1 MQTRG
6 IRAAFLPA
14 VLVAVAAAACHPTP
28 PPPPP
33 PPPPP
38 APAPSNPCSTSQAAS
53 TPTTSQSAPTPTPQ
67 SPVKYSAVIQSPGA
81 APTAATF
88 TATSPSDKDAKVQQL
103 QRYGP
108 VTAVAPD
115 KKVSALADT
124 VKPNGNPDYLN
135 GDQWGLASADFP
147 AAWTSG
153 FGGTNIRIAIIDTGL
168 RLSHQ
173 DFAPMGSK
181 AVAGPDYVT
190 DPSGNTLISTSLP
203 NNGDP
208 NGHGTH
214 TAGIA
219 AADDNGVGGLG
230 GAPDATLIPVRVLD
244 ANGSGFTSDVANGI
258 TWAANPA
265 QGHARVISL
274 SLGGSTPTSDVQAAV
289 EYANQKGVVVVAAAG
304 NASSP
309 CPNAEYP
316 GAFSTDPNA
325 AVIAVAAT
333 DVNGNL
339 ASYSNFG
346 SFVTIAAP
354 GGTGS
359 SVGTSIFSTYN
370 QSDTSYAL
378 LDGTSMATPFVAAAA
393 GLLQEKCGVSAAQ
406 VRADL
411 VNHHGPAVPGQS
423 FNRVDAGALTC

>member
-33 PPPPP
+33 APAP
-38 APAPSNPCSTSQAAS
+38 APAPSNPCSASQAAS

-88 TATSPSDKDAKVQQL
+88 TATSSSDKDAKVQQL

-115 KKVSALADT
+115 KKVSALDT
-124 VKPNGNPDYLN
+124 VTPGGNPDYAN
-135 GDQWGLASADFP
+135 GDQWGLGSADFP
-147 AAWTSG
+147 AAWTSR
-153 FGGTNIRIAIIDTGL
+153 FGGANIRIAIIDTGL
-168 RLSHQ
+168 LLSHE
-173 DFAPMGSK
+173 DFAGTGK
-181 AVAGPDYVT
+181 IVAGPNYVQDGMGPVVT
-190 DPSGNTLISTSLP
+190 
-203 NNGDP
+203 GDP

-219 AADDNGVGGLG
+219 AADDNTVGGLG

-244 ANGSGFTSDVANGI
+244 AQGSGFTSDVANGI

-274 SLGGSTPTSDVQAAV
+274 SLGGSTPTADVQAAV
-289 EYANQKGVVVVAAAG
+289 EYANQQGVVVVAAAG

-354 GGTGS
+354 GGSSTG
-359 SVGTSIFSTYN
+359 GPEIFSTYN
-370 QSDTSYAL
+370 RTVHDYTVLA
-378 LDGTSMATPFVAAAA
+378 GTSMATPFVAAAA
-393 GLLQEKCGVSAAQ
+393 GLLQENCGVSAAQ

-411 VNHHGPAVPGQS
+411 VAHHGPAVPGQS
-423 FNRVDAGALTC
+423 FNRVDAGAVTSAPC

>member
-1 MQTRG
+1 MQIRG
-6 IRAAFLPA
+6 IRVALLPA
-14 VLVAVAAAACHPTP
+14 VLVAVAAAACHPTTT

-88 TATSPSDKDAKVQQL
+88 TATSSSDKDAKVQQL

-124 VKPNGNPDYLN
+124 VTPDNNPDYHN

-147 AAWTSG
+147 AAWKSG

-168 RLSHQ
+168 LLSHQ
-173 DFAPMGSK
+173 DFAGTGK
-181 AVAGPDYVT
+181 IVAGPNYVQDGMGAVVT
-190 DPSGNTLISTSLP
+190 
-203 NNGDP
+203 GDP

-219 AADDNGVGGLG
+219 AADDNTVGGLG
-230 GAPDATLIPVRVLD
+230 GAPDATLVPVRVLD
-244 ANGSGFTSDVANGI
+244 AQGSGFTSDVANGI
-258 TWAANPA
+258 TWAADPTRGDA
-265 QGHARVISL
+265 QVISL
-274 SLGGSTPTSDVQAAV
+274 SLGGPTPTADVQAAV
-289 EYANQKGVVVVAAAG
+289 EYAKTEGVVVVAAAG

-316 GAFSTDPNA
+316 GAFSTDPSA

-354 GGTGS
+354 GGTG
-359 SVGTSIFSTYN
+359 GPGPSIFSTWH
-370 QSDTSYAL
+370 DGSYMWL
-378 LDGTSMATPFVAAAA
+378 NGTSMATPFVAAAA
-393 GLLQEKCGVSAAQ
+393 GLLQEKCGVSISAAQ